1 MPNAKRVAQNLTK
14 VLEAIDNGTA
24 TPAKVQR
31 VAIVALRD
39 LAADIEYLNQQQ
51 LLRTLNE
58 ARDKVDDVRWRAEES
73 LFKSF
78 FGK

>member
-24 TPAKVQR
+24 NPTKVQR

-39 LAADIEYLNQQQ
+39 LAADVEYLNQQQ

-58 ARDKVDDVRWRAEES
+58 ANDKVEEVKDW
-73 LFKSF
+73 FQSF
-78 FGK
+78 GNTK

>member
-1 MPNAKRVAQNLTK
+1 MPNAKRVNQNLAK

-24 TPAKVQR
+24 NPAKVQR

-39 LAADIEYLNQQQ
+39 LAADIEHLNQQQ

-58 ARDKVDDVRWRAEES
+58 ARDKVDDVKDW
-73 LFKSF
+73 FQSF
-78 FGK
+78 GNTK

>member
-1 MPNAKRVAQNLTK
+1 MMPNAKRVKQNLAK

-24 TPAKVQR
+24 NPAKVQR

-39 LAADIEYLNQQQ
+39 LAVDIEYLNQQQ

-58 ARDKVDDVRWRAEES
+58 ARDKVDDVKDW
-73 LFKSF
+73 FQSF
-78 FGK
+78 GSKK